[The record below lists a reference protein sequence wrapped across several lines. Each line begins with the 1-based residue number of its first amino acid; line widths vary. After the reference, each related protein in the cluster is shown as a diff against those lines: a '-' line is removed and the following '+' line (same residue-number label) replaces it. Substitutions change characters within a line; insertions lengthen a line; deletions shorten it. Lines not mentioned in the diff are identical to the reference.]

1 MKVLLAVDGSPY
13 TKRML
18 AYLGAHDELLSADV
32 EFTILNVVP
41 GIPPHAARFLPQ
53 ADLQGYYDSEAEAV
67 LEPVRAFVA
76 QQRWHAEFRR
86 AHGVPADRIVELA
99 QAGDFDLVVLGSHGH
114 SALGNVLLGSVATRV
129 LAGCRVPVLIIR

>member
-18 AYLGAHDELLSADV
+18 AYLSAHDELLTGEV
-32 EFTILNVVP
+32 EFTVLNVVP
-41 GIPPHAARFLPQ
+41 GIPPHAARFLAE
-53 ADLQGYYDSEAEAV
+53 ADLRGYYDTEAEAV
-67 LEPVRAFVA
+67 LEPIRAFVA
-76 QQRWHAEFRR
+76 QQGWRAEFRR

-114 SALGNVLLGSVATRV
+114 TALGNVLLGSVATRV
-129 LAGCRVPVLIIR
+129 LASCRVPVLIIR

>member
-18 AYLGAHDELLSADV
+18 AYLSAHDELLKGDV
-32 EFTILNVVP
+32 EFTLLTVVP
-41 GIPPHAARFLPQ
+41 GIPPHAARFLSE
-53 ADLQGYYDSEAEAV
+53 ADLHGYYESEAEAV
-67 LEPVRAFVA
+67 LEPIRSFVA
-76 QQRWHAEFRR
+76 QQGWRAEFRR
-86 AHGVPADRIVELA
+86 GHGVPAERIVELA

-129 LAGCRVPVLIIR
+129 LADCRIPVLVIR

>member
-18 AYLGAHDELLSADV
+18 AYLDAHDELLNGDV
-32 EFTILNVVP
+32 EFTLLTVVP
-41 GIPPHAARFLPQ
+41 GIPPHAARFLSE

-67 LEPVRAFVA
+67 LEPIRGFLA
-76 QQRWHAEFRR
+76 QQGRRADFRR

-99 QAGDFDLVVLGSHGH
+99 QAGGFDLVVLGSHGH